1 MPKSIRVVHRRVGI
15 SNPQQPSHC
24 RRSAPPTARRA
35 VAATAAQCSAAAF
48 KQSLG
53 CLGQVLPNYLEMKAN
68 AHLTVWRRAV
78 K

>member
-35 VAATAAQCSAAAF
+35 AVAATAAQCSAAF

-68 AHLTVWRRAV
+68 AHLTVWRAV

>member
-15 SNPQQPSHC
+15 SNPQQPNRC

-35 VAATAAQCSAAAF
+35 VATTAAQCSAAF

-68 AHLTVWRRAV
+68 AHLTVWHAV